1 MGDHV
6 QVKDDAIFEDV
17 SKIIRAALEK
27 THAQHPEKTGIAQA
41 AFAIA
46 LKQLV

>member
-1 MGDHV
+1 
-6 QVKDDAIFEDV
+6 VKDDAIFSDV
-17 SKIIRAALEK
+17 SKTIREALKK

-41 AFAIA
+41 AFSIA